1 MIAARS
7 LGAADLIALVRDAR
21 ARTRTLVEGLSE
33 AQWMGPYLGIVNPPR
48 WEIGH
53 VSFFYEIF
61 VLGELGLERPV
72 AENGA
77 ELFDS
82 FDVDHPDR
90 WELPLPSPERVLAY
104 HDRIEEMLVERIE
117 SREPGELE
125 TYLYL
130 LGVFH
135 EDMHGEAL
143 TYTRQT
149 HGYPPPAIA
158 GAPELPP
165 GEGGPLPG
173 DVEIPGA
180 TLALGATPEELF
192 VFDNEK
198 WAHPV
203 EVASFR
209 IARAPVTNA
218 ELAAF
223 VEDGGYRRQEL
234 WDARGWRWRVKES
247 IEHPVYWRQGGGRWQ
262 LRAFDQWRE
271 LPPHAPAIHVSWHEA
286 RAYCRW
292 AGRRLPTEAEWELAA
307 SCEPAPGGGVAAV
320 KRRYPWGDA
329 PPGPE
334 RANLDGARLGCI
346 DVGALPAGDSALG
359 CRQMFGNVWEWTDT
373 AFYPYPGFV
382 LDRPYREYSAPWFGY
397 PKVLRGGA
405 WATRSRL
412 LRNTYRNFY
421 DPWRRDVFA
430 GFRTCALD

>member
-1 MIAARS
+1 MIPARS
-7 LGAADLIALVRDAR
+7 LPAADLIALVRDAR
-21 ARTRTLVEGLSE
+21 ARTRALVEGLDQAE
-33 AQWMGPYLGIVNPPR
+33 WMGPYLGIVNPPR

-53 VSFFYEIF
+53 VSFFYETM
-61 VLGELGLERPV
+61 VLRELGLERPL
-72 AENGA
+72 AENGEA
-77 ELFDS
+77 LFDS
-82 FDVDHPDR
+82 FNVDHEDR
-90 WELPLPSPERVLAY
+90 WELPLPTPEEVLAY
-104 HDRIEEMLVERIE
+104 HDRVEEMLVERIE
-117 SREPGELE
+117 GSDPGPRE
-125 TYLYL
+125 TYLFL
-130 LGVFH
+130 LGVYH

-149 HGYPPPAIA
+149 HGYSPPAIA
-158 GAPELPP
+158 ASSELPA
-165 GEGGPLPG
+165 GDGGPLPG

-180 TLALGATPEELF
+180 ELLLGASPADLF

-203 EVASFR
+203 EIAPFR

-223 VEDGGYRRQEL
+223 VDDGGYRREDL
-234 WDARGWRWRVKES
+234 WDVKGWRWRVKTS
-247 IEHPVYWRQGGGRWQ
+247 IEHPVYWRRDGDRWQ
-262 LRAFDQWRE
+262 LRSFDRWTE
-271 LPPHAPAIHVSWHEA
+271 LAPHAPAIHVSWYEA

-307 SCEPAPGGGVAAV
+307 SAEPAPSGGIAAV
-320 KRRYPWGDA
+320 ERRFPWGDA
-329 PPGPE
+329 PPSPE
-334 RANLDGARLGCI
+334 RANLDGGRLGCI
-346 DVGALPAGDSALG
+346 DVGALPAGDSAFG

-373 AFYPYPGFV
+373 AFYPYPGFIV
-382 LDRPYREYSAPWFGY
+382 DRPYREYSAPWFGY